1 MYFDPYAVL
10 GVSRDASE
18 EEIKKAY
25 RSLSRK
31 YHPDSNVGKSE
42 QEQDRSEE
50 KFKEIQAAYKQIM
63 KERTQG
69 YSSNFSGYNGGTYGG
84 GSGAGSGTYGSAT
97 WGSTKASWESG
108 NASSSYGGEACG
120 YEENMVLRAA
130 GNYVRSGFYKEAR
143 NLLDEIPLNERNA
156 RWFYYSACASSSLG
170 NSIQALS
177 HARRA
182 VALEPENMEYRSFL
196 NKLEVAGT
204 WYTERQSFYGFP
216 VMRGDDYCLK
226 VCIANLLCNI
236 ACGGGG
242 LCCGGGLRY

>member
-31 YHPDSNVGKSE
+31 YHPDSNVGNPN
-42 QEQDRSEE
+42 QEQAEE

-69 YSSNFSGYNGGTYGG
+69 YSSNFSGFGGGTYGG
-84 GSGAGSGTYGSAT
+84 ASGSSAGSTT

-108 NASSSYGGEACG
+108 NTSSKYGGEACG

-130 GNYVRSGFYKEAR
+130 GNYVRSGYYKEAR
-143 NLLDEIPLNERNA
+143 NLLDEIPFDERNA
-156 RWFYYSACASSSLG
+156 RWYYYSACANNGLG
-170 NSIQALS
+170 NNLQALS

-182 VALEPENMEYRSFL
+182 VAMEPANLEYRSFL
-196 NKLEVAGT
+196 NKLEVAGE

-216 VMRGDDYCLK
+216 VTRGDDYCLK
-226 VCIANLLCNI
+226 MCIANLLCNL
-236 ACGGGG
+236 ACGGSG
-242 LCCGGGLRY
+242 LCCARY